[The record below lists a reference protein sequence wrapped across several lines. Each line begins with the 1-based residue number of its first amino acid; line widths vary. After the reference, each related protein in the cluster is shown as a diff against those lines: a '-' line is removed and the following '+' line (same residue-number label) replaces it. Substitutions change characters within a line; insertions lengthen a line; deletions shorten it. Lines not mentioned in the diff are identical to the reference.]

1 MPRRVGVF
9 LVLAS
14 IACHSDPPVPADD
27 HGNAELRAS
36 VLDLSRRVGVLEEEN
51 RARTV
56 RARCAAS
63 RRTMMSAWVAHDRA
77 VDAALAMG
85 PCVEI
90 RGGVCRDTGM
100 PSDTYTRYEASLL
113 RLVVGGEG
121 SPETFEE
128 ELRTLELPLPK
139 GELHPWTV
147 QLKTTYDNAQKATQV
162 AAESC
167 GALAGID
174 G

>member
-1 MPRRVGVF
+1 MPRRVAVF

-14 IACHSDPPVPADD
+14 IACRSDSSASAGD
-27 HGNAELRAS
+27 HVHAELRAS
-36 VLDLSRRVGVLEEEN
+36 VMDLSRRVAALEEEN
-51 RARTV
+51 RTLAV

-63 RRTMMSAWVAHDRA
+63 RRKMMSAWVAHDRA
-77 VDAALAMG
+77 VHSALAMG
-85 PCVEI
+85 PCDEI

-128 ELRTLELPLPK
+128 EVRTLELPLPK
-139 GELHPWTV
+139 GELRPWAV
-147 QLKTTYDNAQKATQV
+147 QAKTTYDDAQRATHV
-162 AAESC
+162 AAEAC
-167 GALAGID
+167 GALIGVD